1 MRVPR
6 VECLPVRYRLLSTV
20 LFSVV
25 SILGSAL
32 SLWGQGSYRAQ
43 LRGVVSDAT
52 GAVVANATVT
62 IRDVGTDISNSAH
75 TDDKGSYFFTGLRPS
90 TYAVKVEAHGFRS
103 AERTGVVLAVDQE
116 SSLNFRLDIAGAS
129 TSISVTAAPPLLDT
143 DNATL
148 GTDITHEYINEI
160 PLMGRDYF
168 GLTFLAAGVTE
179 VAGSGTGDNYPAGTN
194 FSSNG
199 QRNATAEIRLDGALI
214 SAPEQGEGGNT
225 NVYYEPLVDSVQEFK
240 VQNNSFSAEF
250 GNNGG
255 TVVNMVL
262 KSGTNAFHGTG
273 WYFLQR
279 PGIDARDFFNPAP
292 NPKPDSKRDQ
302 GGFSLG
308 GPIKK
313 NKTFFFVDFEKVK
326 SSSAVS
332 GLVTVPTMAERQGD
346 FSGLTNPIYD
356 PKQPLV
362 PCPAPATP
370 GTMCRPLVQDGG
382 VIPVGE
388 RDPIGMAVLN
398 LYPKPS
404 NSNEF
409 GNYNYTTL
417 AQAPDYQFD
426 IKLDHQIND
435 KNRINGRYSRGWN
448 NYTTPLTLGD
458 SFDNDGIASGVTV
471 AQNGSFEYS
480 WTVNPR
486 IIWTNHAAVDRVHE
500 LSLPGIPTISGFN
513 ASLPSGTQ
521 GLPSVFEQANG
532 IDHMPTFMMQGNL
545 PWNNL
550 YDQCCIYT
558 KFGHTLVSYS
568 SQLVISKGSHLIKV
582 GGEQRIFYNNFWQ
595 PNNPTGLLTFTDDV
609 TSPNPF
615 SDTTQIC
622 NGPCSNPNNI
632 ETITTGNPLASL
644 ALGYGDNLN
653 ATSQLLVTPSVANRS
668 LEQGFYI
675 QDDWKVNSKLTLNLG
690 LRYEW
695 SSPYTSRN
703 NQLEFSNFTADSGV
717 GINLASL
724 PGTAPAGTMS
734 AQATMQSVGLNL
746 PATQELFGT
755 TQFATSSMRTVPT
768 YRKDIGP
775 RLGFAYA
782 FDSKTVVRGGAGIY
796 FGMSPATNFQYPG
809 SAFRKT
815 ANLFFTNNDFATQS
829 ATLENPF
836 PTGFTGPQGRQYG
849 QFANWGYQNP
859 NDLGTTAAR
868 DADIYQWN
876 LGVQREL
883 PSEIEVGADYVANRS
898 THLPWSG
905 TNNRAFIPSSL
916 VGQVAAA
923 VTPTDSTCQTDSCVS
938 NFLETQVGN
947 PFYNMFNTPCVSTPS
962 NPCFNEVN
970 SNYGQSTLPLA
981 YLLNKYPQF
990 AGDFEGLMLESANS
1004 WYNAMQ
1010 FRFQKRT
1017 THHVSFEGSYTISKE
1032 TDYSSAGRNNWVGG
1046 LSLGLPQQLDN
1057 LKAEHSIGASD
1068 APQRLAA
1075 AVVVDLPVGRKQ
1087 WIGGDMN
1094 RAVDAVIG
1102 GWSVATMIT
1111 QQSGQPMAI
1120 GMSNARLANG
1130 TQRPEVLCPKL
1141 KSGTSMHDV
1150 ALNWEAN
1157 STAISNG
1164 LPPVN
1169 SFFNANC
1176 FADPGDQIPGNAPR
1190 YFSGLRVDGI
1200 HNADLNLYKSF
1211 VPKEGMRLE
1220 VRAEMF
1226 NFTNH
1231 PRFGQPNSAV
1241 GGAEG
1246 ANPFFGTI
1254 SGAAVGETPRFFQ
1267 FGVRFEF

>member
-1169 SFFNANC
+1169 SFFNASC